1 MKRHRRVNEARNKCL
16 FMKDVRMNVTT
27 KVVKSQVE
35 KDQAQLTEK
44 PKALGESATA
54 VRVTDDKQKE
64 KELTPQQAATLSK
77 LERKIETAQ
86 RSFIAI
92 ADALRQVRDE
102 QLFLA
107 HYKTFR
113 AYMAQRWEFDYATQS
128 RMEDAIEVL
137 AALRKH
143 KIEEK
148 DLPGNEGQARQLARV
163 LKKNGEEALV
173 QVWEDD
179 RGTAE
184 GRGLSR
190 NSLGVRLRERFDV

>member
-1 MKRHRRVNEARNKCL
+1 
-16 FMKDVRMNVTT
+16 MNVTT